1 MDVTELNQISK
12 LINNY
17 LDSLGIADEYSKYLL
32 TAFWILVTIIAI
44 WLTNKISKRFVLT
57 FIEKLFKKTKSQYDD
72 LLIKRH
78 VLRRLVNIIP
88 AIVIY
93 YMLAVIFEL
102 FPGASLLITLQKVV
116 SSGIIIIILWSF
128 SALLGVVN
136 DIYNTFPYAKDRPI
150 KGMIQIIEV
159 AASFISGLV
168 IISILFEIDITK
180 IITGLGATAAV
191 LLLVF
196 KDTILGFVAGIQ
208 LSANK
213 MVSAGDWITMPSY
226 KADGTVLDITLN
238 TVKVQN
244 WDKTITTI
252 PTYKLVEDSFI
263 NWKGMETSG
272 GRRIKRSINIDVSS
286 VKFCTAEMIERFKK
300 IRLLKEYIVQ
310 KEEELIQHN
319 MQKEGESL
327 SESLANGR
335 RLTNIGVFR
344 KYLQEYLREHP
355 MISDNMTCMVRQLQP
370 TEKGQP
376 IEIYAFS
383 KNQEWLT
390 YESIQA
396 DIFDHVL
403 AVVGEFDLRIY
414 QLPSGSDLKLVN
426 NQYSNLQT
434 L

>member
-1 MDVTELNQISK
+1 MDVTELNQISQ
-12 LINNY
+12 LLNSY
-17 LDSLGIADEYSKYLL
+17 LDNLGIADQYSKYLL
-32 TAFWILVTIIAI
+32 TTFWIFFTLAFI
-44 WLTNKISKRFVLT
+44 WLTNKISKRFILR
-57 FIEKLFKKTKSQYDD
+57 FIEKLIRTTKSKYDD

-88 AIVIY
+88 AVVIY
-93 YMLAVIFEL
+93 YMLAVILEL
-102 FPGASLLITLQKVV
+102 FPDTSLLDTLQKVV
-116 SSGIIIIILWSF
+116 SSAIIIIILWSF

-150 KGMIQIIEV
+150 KGMIQIVEV
-159 AASFISGLV
+159 GASFITILV
-168 IISILFEIDITK
+168 IISILFEINITK
-180 IITGLGATAAV
+180 IMTGLGATAAV

-286 VKFCTAEMIERFKK
+286 VKFCSAEMIERFKK
-300 IRLLKEYIVQ
+300 IRLLKGYIVQ

-319 MQKEGESL
+319 TQKEGESI

-344 KYLQEYLREHP
+344 KYLQEYLNENP

-383 KNQEWLT
+383 KNQDWVA

-414 QLPSGSDLKLVN
+414 QLPSGADLKQLN
-426 NQYSNLQT
+426 IRNTT

>member
-1 MDVTELNQISK
+1 MEVIELNNISK
-12 LINNY
+12 VLNNY
-17 LDSLGIADEYSKYLL
+17 LGSLGIADEYTKFFLS
-32 TAFWILVTIIAI
+32 AFWILFTLVVI
-44 WLTNKISKRFVLT
+44 WLINTLVKRFILSFAERV
-57 FIEKLFKKTKSQYDD
+57 IRRTKSKYDD

-78 VLRRLVNIIP
+78 VLKRLVNIIP
-88 AIVIY
+88 AMFIY
-93 YMLAVIFEL
+93 YMLSVIFQP
-102 FPGASLLITLQKVV
+102 FPDLHIVALLQKVV
-116 SSGIIIIILWSF
+116 SSTILLIILWSL

-136 DIYNTFPYAKDRPI
+136 DIYNTFPYSKDRPI
-150 KGMIQIIEV
+150 RGVIQIIEI
-159 AASFISGLV
+159 AASFITGLV
-168 IISILFEIDITK
+168 IVSILFEIDITK
-180 IITGLGATAAV
+180 IVTGLGATAAV

-244 WDKTITTI
+244 WDQTITTI

-263 NWKGMETSG
+263 NWKGMEHSG
-272 GRRIKRSINIDVSS
+272 GRRIKRSINIDVAS

-300 IRLLKEYIVQ
+300 IRLLKNYIIQ
-310 KEEELIQHN
+310 KEEELLEYN
-319 MQKEGESL
+319 AQKEGESI

-344 KYLQEYLREHP
+344 RYLQEYLAEHP
-355 MISDNMTCMVRQLQP
+355 MINKDMIYMVRQLQP

-383 KNQEWLT
+383 KNQEWVS
-390 YESIQA
+390 YETIQA

-403 AVVGEFDLRIY
+403 AVVGEFELRIY
-414 QLPSGSDLKLVN
+414 QLPSGADLHNTGK
-426 NQYSNLQT
+426 SIAT

>member
-1 MDVTELNQISK
+1 MELNN
-12 LINNY
+12 INQLLRDY
-17 LDSLGIADEYSKYLL
+17 LSSIGIADEFNRYIL
-32 TAFWILVTIIAI
+32 TALWVFFTLITI
-44 WLTNKISKRFVLT
+44 WVTNKLT
-57 FIEKLFKKTKSQYDD
+57 KGYFLRFIEKLVIKSKSKYDD
-72 LLIKRH
+72 LLIHRH

-88 AIVIY
+88 ALVIY
-93 YMLAVIFEL
+93 YMLDVIFQPYPDSHIVDL
-102 FPGASLLITLQKVV
+102 LQKVV
-116 SSGIIIIILWSF
+116 SSAILLIILWSF

-136 DIYNTFPYAKDRPI
+136 DIYSTFPYAKDRPI
-150 KGMIQIIEV
+150 RGMIQIVEIAV
-159 AASFISGLV
+159 SFVTGLV
-168 IISILFEIDITK
+168 IVSILFNIDVTK
-180 IITGLGATAAV
+180 IVTGLGATAAI

-263 NWKGMETSG
+263 NWKGMEHSG
-272 GRRIKRSINIDVSS
+272 GRRIKRSINIDVAS
-286 VKFCTAEMIERFKK
+286 VKFCTADMIERFKK
-300 IRLLKEYIVQ
+300 IRLLKDYISQ
-310 KEEELIQHN
+310 KEEELVKHN
-319 MQKEGESL
+319 QQEEGESL

-344 KYLQEYLREHP
+344 RYLQEYLKEHP
-355 MISDNMTCMVRQLQP
+355 MINNDMTYMVRQLQP

-383 KNQEWLT
+383 KIQEWVD

-396 DIFDHVL
+396 DIFDHIL
-403 AVVGEFDLRIY
+403 AVIGEFDLKIY
-414 QLPSGSDLKLVN
+414 QLPSGSDVSHIANLKT
-426 NQYSNLQT
+426 T

>member
-1 MDVTELNQISK
+1 M
-12 LINNY
+12 
-17 LDSLGIADEYSKYLL
+17 
-32 TAFWILVTIIAI
+32 
-44 WLTNKISKRFVLT
+44 
-57 FIEKLFKKTKSQYDD
+57 
-72 LLIKRH
+72 
-78 VLRRLVNIIP
+78 
-88 AIVIY
+88 
-93 YMLAVIFEL
+93 
-102 FPGASLLITLQKVV
+102 
-116 SSGIIIIILWSF
+116 
-128 SALLGVVN
+128 
-136 DIYNTFPYAKDRPI
+136 
-150 KGMIQIIEV
+150 
-159 AASFISGLV
+159 
-168 IISILFEIDITK
+168 
-180 IITGLGATAAV
+180 TGLGATAAV

-286 VKFCTAEMIERFKK
+286 VKFCSAEMIERFKK
-300 IRLLKEYIVQ
+300 IRLLKGYIVQ

-319 MQKEGESL
+319 AQKEGESI

-344 KYLQEYLREHP
+344 KYLQEYLNENP

-383 KNQEWLT
+383 KNQDWVA

-414 QLPSGSDLKLVN
+414 QLPSGADLKQLN
-426 NQYSNLQT
+426 IRNTT

>member
-1 MDVTELNQISK
+1 METTELNQLSQ
-12 LINNY
+12 LAHEY
-17 LDSLGIADEYSKYLL
+17 LSSLGIGDEYSKYLISGL
-32 TAFWILVTIIAI
+32 WMVFTLLIT
-44 WLTNKISKRFVLT
+44 WLTNKLT
-57 FIEKLFKKTKSQYDD
+57 KSYLLRFIEKLVRKTKSQYDD

-78 VLRRLVNIIP
+78 VLRRLSNVIP
-88 AIVIY
+88 ALLLY
-93 YMLAVIFEL
+93 YMLPVIFQPFTENDITEL
-102 FPGASLLITLQKVV
+102 LQKIV
-116 SSGIIIIILWSF
+116 SSTILVIILWSF

-136 DIYNTFPYAKDRPI
+136 DIYNTFSYAKDRPI
-150 KGMIQIIEV
+150 RGMIQIIEI
-159 AASFISGLV
+159 AASFITGLV
-168 IISILFEIDITK
+168 IVHVLFDIDITK
-180 IITGLGATAAV
+180 IVTGLGATAAV

-263 NWKGMETSG
+263 NWKGMEHSG
-272 GRRIKRSINIDVSS
+272 GRRIKRSINIDVAS
-286 VKFCTAEMIERFKK
+286 VKFCSAEMIERFKK
-300 IRLLKEYIVQ
+300 IRLLHNYIVE
-310 KEEELIQHN
+310 KEDELLKHN
-319 MQKEGESL
+319 KQKEGESI

-344 KYLQEYLREHP
+344 KYLEQYLQENP
-355 MISDNMTCMVRQLQP
+355 MINKEMTYMVRQLQP

-383 KNQEWLT
+383 KVQEWIN

-396 DIFDHVL
+396 DIFDHIL
-403 AVVGEFDLRIY
+403 AVVGEFELRIY
-414 QLPSGSDLKLVN
+414 QLPSGADLNSHHNPKA
-426 NQYSNLQT
+426 T